1 MLTKSGLNAEVY
13 FIINSKPKN
22 IKKIKAHFVE
32 NLPINS
38 KIIILEDLLIKEN
51 ENVIVNGN
59 VFKISQKIIHK
70 HPIKKTFESCEYR
83 LTLVDQLKNL
93 PKFQTLISNQ

>member
-1 MLTKSGLNAEVY
+1 M
-13 FIINSKPKN
+13 
-22 IKKIKAHFVE
+22 
-32 NLPINS
+32 
-38 KIIILEDLLIKEN
+38 
-51 ENVIVNGN
+51 IVNGN